1 MTHVSEAFVVTRGRS
16 QLVGER
22 WSGGPPVVVFLHA
35 GVADRRSWRTTV
47 AALAGRVTA
56 VSYDRR
62 GHGDSAPSTEPFT
75 HLADLVALLDD
86 VADGPVWLVASSMGG
101 GLALDAALEAPEK
114 VAGMVLIAPAVSG
127 APEPDVDA
135 DTLRL
140 LELVSRAASSDDLDA
155 ANRWETSLW
164 LDGPAGPEGR
174 VGGDAR
180 ALALEMNATILG
192 HDVPED
198 TGAGGVDAWSRL
210 AEVEIPTTVAC
221 GDLDVPLLVA
231 QSAEL
236 ARLLPRG
243 RHHVLHG
250 TAHLPFLEEPATVAA
265 LVSAALPTG

>member
-1 MTHVSEAFVVTRGRS
+1 
-16 QLVGER
+16 
-22 WSGGPPVVVFLHA
+22 VVFLHA
-35 GVADRRSWRTTV
+35 GVADRRSWRTTLT
-47 AALAGRVTA
+47 ALAGRATA

-75 HLADLVALLDD
+75 HLTDLIALLDD
-86 VADGPVWLVASSMGG
+86 VADGPVWLVGSSMGG

-135 DTLRL
+135 DTRRL
-140 LELVSRAASSDDLDA
+140 LERVSSAASSDDLDA
-155 ANRWETSLW
+155 VNRWETALW

-192 HDVPED
+192 HDVAED
-198 TGAGGVDAWSRL
+198 TGASDVDAWSRL
-210 AEVEIPTTVAC
+210 NEIEIPATVAC
-221 GDLDVPLLVA
+221 GDLDLPLLVA

-236 ARLLPRG
+236 ARRLPRG
-243 RHHVLHG
+243 RHHVLRG
-250 TAHLPFLEEPATVAA
+250 TAHLPYLEEPATVAA
-265 LVSAALPTG
+265 LVSEALVIG